1 MAEITTIGIDLAKHV
16 FQVHG
21 VDAAGCVVVKKRLRR
36 AEMLA
41 FFKQLSPCLV
51 AMEAC
56 AGAHYWARQFQGL
69 GHEVRLIP
77 PSRVKPFVGRQ
88 KNDAADAAAICEAA
102 QRPSMRFAAV
112 KTEVQQAL
120 LLDHRLRDLLIR
132 QRTMMVNALR
142 GHLGEF
148 GIIAAQGLGGARA
161 LLARVLA
168 QDGLAGVPAV
178 ALPALQ
184 TLASGVRG
192 LDHEIKQIEARLKA
206 ARGEDERVKRLMTIP
221 GVGIIGATAIA
232 ATVPDASLFRSGRD
246 FAAWLGLVPRQHS
259 SGGKTR
265 LGRMSKMGDRYIRRL
280 LVQGAISA
288 IHWGRRKPGFA
299 ESWIGQL
306 LARKPMR
313 LVAVALA
320 NKIARIAWALL
331 AHGQTYR
338 SAAA

>member
-1 MAEITTIGIDLAKHV
+1 MEEITTIGLDLAKHV

-21 VDAAGCVVVKKRLRR
+21 VDRAGEVMVRRRLRR
-36 AEMLA
+36 GEVLD
-41 FFKQLSPCLV
+41 FFKRLPACLV

-56 AGAHYWARQFQGL
+56 AGAHHWARQFQVF

-88 KNDAADAAAICEAA
+88 KNDAADAAAICEAVL
-102 QRPSMRFAAV
+102 RPSMRFAAV
-112 KTEVQQAL
+112 KTEAQQAL
-120 LLDHRLRDLLIR
+120 LLDHRVRDLLIR

-142 GHLGEF
+142 GHLAEF

-161 LLARVLA
+161 LLAQVLA
-168 QDGLAGVPAV
+168 EDGLAGVPSV
-178 ALPALQ
+178 ALPALR

-192 LDHEIKQIEARLKA
+192 LDCEIKRIEARLKA
-206 ARGEDERVKRLMTIP
+206 ARGEDERVKRLMSIP

-259 SGGKTR
+259 TGGKTR
-265 LGRMSKMGDRYIRRL
+265 LGHMSKMGDRYIRRL

-299 ESWIGQL
+299 ESWLGRL

-320 NKIARIAWALL
+320 NKIARIAWVLL
-331 AHGQTYR
+331 AHGEFYR
-338 SAAA
+338 PAAA